1 METSLTEKEK
11 EKLKK
16 APKSRRIM
24 EENGDTAKLGSE
36 RARARRR
43 RRLTS
48 RSCCSNTYHPEQQD
62 VHNFLLNNMSN
73 GGILEL
79 MMRYLKVVG
88 QRFMEEWPRGL
99 TAVVLEVVP
108 KKVQWGPEQCC
119 VCDAEFSG
127 QHFEGDL
134 LQLVLGSSQ
143 GNLFEENWLAVVV
156 RVYWLKACFLA
167 LQGDMGQ
174 ALESYDVCT
183 GMLQSHARTTEEDKY
198 TIYMPNLRVD
208 AAISVE
214 EIDKKLK
221 FLERCQSLEEIQRLF
236 ESRDY
241 ESVVRL
247 LQPTLSYGS
256 GRVKPLEFVSSVPE
270 RPSQLLLALLNSLLK
285 LKDYRQCLECTEVA
299 LNEALQQLNSVP
311 VSSHQG
317 FSTIT
322 TLLGGI
328 KVCFTVDSQLLSN
341 VNRYTSMARLANNL
355 IQLNDCSM
363 VIPDDPKKPYF
374 SSVHVLEK
382 EVCLSKVEDTHP
394 YKEELEMALDQWF
407 YCLYAYPSKKSKAC
421 YLEEHSVKQYFKPKI
436 LPQFDSYKTSMV
448 SADLAN
454 LLKRISGIVPHSD
467 TPILTMDEVSAYIEG
482 TAGKM
487 EERRDTMLETSSQ
500 CFQGASHCE
509 GDSDEEEWLI
519 HYMLGKIAEKR
530 KQPPWE
536 YVQLYKQLDIRL
548 SATIL
553 KLLEAEEPDLE
564 HEIFFDILAEAATEP
579 FAWGG
584 REEHA
589 QFQRKV
595 RGLNL

>member
-1 METSLTEKEK
+1 MPLDSIKYMD
-11 EKLKK
+11 
-16 APKSRRIM
+16 S
-24 EENGDTAKLGSE
+24 
-36 RARARRR
+36 
-43 RRLTS
+43 
-48 RSCCSNTYHPEQQD
+48 EQQD

-99 TAVVLEVVP
+99 TAVVLEVYHSWR
-108 KKVQWGPEQCC
+108 KHS
-119 VCDAEFSG
+119 SG
-127 QHFEGDL
+127 LPNSLLCNCSNQHIREML
-134 LQLVLGSSQ
+134 LMSLSCMELQLEQWSHSKGKNGSPRKCSGGQ
-143 GNLFEENWLAVVV
+143 SSVGNLFEENWLAVVV

-198 TIYMPNLRVD
+198 TIYLPNLRVD

-214 EIDKKLK
+214 E
-221 FLERCQSLEEIQRLF
+221 
-236 ESRDY
+236 
-241 ESVVRL
+241 
-247 LQPTLSYGS
+247 
-256 GRVKPLEFVSSVPE
+256 
-270 RPSQLLLALLNSLLK
+270 NSLLK

-374 SSVHVLEK
+374 SSVMPWILLHHMIKHEEAAFNCLLRQNISTGDDDDYSNTPILPSSLMLLNTAHEYLGHRSWCCNSDRALLRFYVHVLEK

-421 YLEEHSVKQYFKPKI
+421 YLEEHSVKQVEVLWSNALFMLQYFKPKI

-536 YVQLYKQLDIRL
+536 YVQLYKQAAHNL
-548 SATIL
+548 
-553 KLLEAEEPDLE
+553 
-564 HEIFFDILAEAATEP
+564 HEEAA
-579 FAWGG
+579 
-584 REEHA
+584 R
-589 QFQRKV
+589 
-595 RGLNL
+595 